1 MSVKLKVVQIG
12 NSQGIRLPKP
22 LLEQCGIKKE
32 VEVEAVE
39 GVIIL
44 RPIKKKHRKGWEEA
58 FQEMAHQGDDK
69 LLMNESGSGSEF
81 DESEWQWK

>member
-32 VEVEAVE
+32 VEVEAIE
-39 GVIIL
+39 GVIVL
-44 RPIKKKHRKGWEEA
+44 RPIKKKHRKGWDEA
-58 FQEMAHQGDDK
+58 FQEMSRQNQDK
-69 LLMNESGSGSEF
+69 LLMGEGGSTF

>member
-22 LLEQCGIKKE
+22 LLEQCGIKR
-32 VEVEAVE
+32 EVEAEAIE
-39 GVIIL
+39 GVIVL

-58 FQEMAHQGDDK
+58 FKEMAHQGDDQ
-69 LLMNESGSGSEF
+69 LLSDEGGSEF
-81 DESEWQWK
+81 DESDWQWK

>member
-22 LLEQCGIKKE
+22 LLEQCGIRKE
-32 VEVEAVE
+32 VEVEAIE

-58 FQEMAHQGDDK
+58 FQEMSRHGDDK
-69 LLMNESGSGSEF
+69 LLMSESGSKF
-81 DESEWQWK
+81 DESDWQWK

>member
-32 VEVEAVE
+32 VEAEAVE
-39 GVIIL
+39 GVIVL
-44 RPIKKKHRKGWEEA
+44 RPIKKKHRKGWDEA
-58 FQEMAHQGDDK
+58 FKEMSRQGDDQ
-69 LLMNESGSGSEF
+69 LLMGEGGSDF
-81 DESEWQWK
+81 DESDWQWK

>member
-32 VEVEAVE
+32 VEVEAIE
-39 GVIIL
+39 GVIVL

-58 FQEMAHQGDDK
+58 FQEMSRHGDDK
-69 LLMNESGSGSEF
+69 LLISENGNEF
-81 DESEWQWK
+81 DESDWQWK